1 MLAFG
6 VKHNRFGMVRRVIIG
21 VAVFVGSLCVCAW
34 AQDTSPKDTLPKDTA
49 PQAAPPQVAEP
60 QEPQPQSDQ
69 TQTKDPVGG
78 MIGAWELSNADHD
91 KVCKLNF
98 RADTVTGGYKL
109 DIDRNCPNVFPST
122 KDIVAWTIDN
132 YGNLRL
138 LDAGSEAVIELS
150 QVEGGMFDGFKPEE
164 GRYVLQAAAAVQTRS
179 ADDLVGDWAIARGA
193 GKPICVLTLANTP
206 AATGGDYLAL
216 KLKPGCDVLVTRFG
230 PASWRMDNGELVLS
244 SARGQTWRFEENDLN
259 TWERVPETPD
269 PVLLVRQGG

>member
-1 MLAFG
+1 VLAFAF
-6 VKHNRFGMVRRVIIG
+6 VVEHNRFGMVRRVIIG
-21 VAVFVGSLCVCAW
+21 VAVIAGILCASAW
-34 AQDTSPKDTLPKDTA
+34 AQDTA
-49 PQAAPPQVAEP
+49 PQQAPPP
-60 QEPQPQSDQ
+60 QATEPQSDQPQ
-69 TQTKDPVGG
+69 TQTKDPVAD

-91 KVCKLNF
+91 KICKLNF
-98 RADTVTGGYKL
+98 RADTVTGGHRL
-109 DIDRNCPNVFPST
+109 DIDRNCPNVFPSS

-179 ADDLVGDWAIARGA
+179 TDDLVGDWAIARGA
-193 GKPICVLTLANTP
+193 GKPICALTLANTP

-216 KLKPGCDVLVTRFG
+216 KLKAGCDVLVTRFG
-230 PASWRMDNGELVLS
+230 PTSWRMDNGELVLS
-244 SARGQTWRFEENDLN
+244 SVRGQTWRFEENDLN